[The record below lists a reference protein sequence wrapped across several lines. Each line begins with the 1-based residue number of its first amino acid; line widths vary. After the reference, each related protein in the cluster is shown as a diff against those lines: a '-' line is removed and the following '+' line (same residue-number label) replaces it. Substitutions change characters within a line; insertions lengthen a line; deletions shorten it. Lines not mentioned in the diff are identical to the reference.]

1 MSKTTIKSN
10 RLISVLLCSLFLP
23 ISSCVNK
30 LDSETSPGTTPITFS
45 TKINKTST
53 RVTNTTF
60 EKGDKVGLYAMLSS
74 TSIAEERYINN
85 LQLECTGSSTL
96 IPQKTVFYPVGDA
109 TLDFISYSPYL
120 PTEISANSSIIPIS
134 IQSDQSNPIKR
145 SQSDFLIATQSK
157 VASSEK
163 AVELKFYH
171 KLVKFN
177 ITLTPKGDETVE
189 SLLSANPRIIATGF
203 YNKADYNLT
212 TGEFTNHKEE
222 TDIIP
227 YGTWSI
233 KNGKLI
239 GKEIVIIPQD
249 IKSDI
254 QSFVMDWNGQL
265 YTCPMPEL
273 TITENTQCDLDI
285 AAMQTTSHILTGIT
299 GNIEDWTSVEGKE
312 TDNSGKT
319 TVIHIAALS
328 FTQSNVYK
336 VYSSGKPIVEICK
349 EYLRSDNISSQAI
362 TIYPIGADEQSDLTN
377 GTVLQLLD
385 DEREIN
391 GGKISWNTEDNSFT
405 YTTGT
410 SGKIDKFYLNE
421 SGIITLIKPEK
432 PLDINVIRHTIR
444 DIRNG
449 TLKEYPIVKIGIQYW
464 MQKDL
469 CATTYRNGTPLTK
482 QVELG
487 KGAGYFKP
495 EKDEIYFYNG
505 EAILAGNLAP
515 EGWKIPNNGNWDSL
529 RQYIK
534 NDISVLKTG
543 DWIPFKAGDI
553 VSPATNE
560 TGLSFY
566 PYGVYTE
573 SGNKTTLINESA
585 AAFYWIGDDV
595 NGLTE
600 TVIFM
605 KSTSND
611 INDTGSNKVKD
622 KDYYI
627 AVPIRCIKE

>member
-1 MSKTTIKSN
+1 MNKTTIKKN
-10 RLISVLLCSLFLP
+10 RLIILSLCFIHLFTA
-23 ISSCVNK
+23 CVNK
-30 LDSETSPGTTPITFS
+30 IDSETPLGTVPITFT
-45 TKINKTST
+45 TKVSKTNT
-53 RVTNTTF
+53 RVTNTAF

-74 TSIAEERYINN
+74 TSIAKERYINN
-85 LQLECTGSSTL
+85 LLLECGEDAKL
-96 IPQKTVFYPVGDA
+96 IPEKTVFYPVGDA
-109 TLDFISYSPYL
+109 MLDFISYSPYQSA
-120 PTEISANSSIIPIS
+120 EIAANSSIIPVS
-134 IQSDQSNPIKR
+134 VQSDQSNAQKR
-145 SQSDFLIATQSK
+145 SLSDFLIATQAK
-157 VASSEK
+157 IASCEK
-163 AVELKFYH
+163 AVELKFHH

-177 ITLTPKGDETVE
+177 ITLTPKGDENVE
-189 SLLSANPRIIATGF
+189 ALLKANPRIIATGF
-203 YNKADYNLT
+203 YNKADYNLST
-212 TGEFTNHKEE
+212 EEFTIHKEE
-222 TDIIP
+222 DVDIIP
-227 YGTWSI
+227 YGIWSI
-233 KNGKLI
+233 KEGKLI
-239 GKEIVIIPQD
+239 GKEIIIIPQEINPD
-249 IKSDI
+249 T

-273 TITENTQCDLDI
+273 TMTGSTQCNLDI
-285 AAMQTTSHILTGIT
+285 TAMQTTSHVLTGIASS
-299 GNIEDWTSVEGKE
+299 IEDWTTVEGKE

-319 TVIHIAALS
+319 TAVHIAALS
-328 FTQSNVYK
+328 FTQSNVYR
-336 VYSSGKPIVEICK
+336 VYNSGKPIVEICK
-349 EYLRSDNISSQAI
+349 EYLKSDDIDSQAI
-362 TIYPIGADEQSDLTN
+362 TIYPIGVDEQSDLNN
-377 GTVLQLLD
+377 GTLLQLLD
-385 DEREIN
+385 DDRDIN
-391 GGKISWNTEDNSFT
+391 GGQISWNTENNSFT

-515 EGWKIPNNGNWDSL
+515 EGWKIPNNGDWDSL

-573 SGNKTTLINESA
+573 SGNKTALINESA

-595 NGLTE
+595 NGLKE